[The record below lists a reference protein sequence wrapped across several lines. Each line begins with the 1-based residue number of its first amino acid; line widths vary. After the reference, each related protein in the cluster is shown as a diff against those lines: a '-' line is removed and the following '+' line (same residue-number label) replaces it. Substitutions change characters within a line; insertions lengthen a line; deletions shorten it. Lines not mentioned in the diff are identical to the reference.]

1 MLAIN
6 LIRLA
11 WNLLVFAVSLV
22 IGLIRLLVHALIH
35 VAEMCSKNS
44 DDTTP
49 PSKGGMKCH
58 AR

>member
-22 IGLIRLLVHALIH
+22 IGLIRLLVHALTH